1 MDFADSPWFG
11 VQMRTPEHAGL
22 YTEAARLARKQHGVL
37 SRLQLTRIGFTRGAI
52 WHRVQSGRFES
63 VSANVF
69 RLEGSADTWL
79 QRLMIA
85 CLAWGDGA
93 VVADMGAAAI
103 WKLQDGSTPVTLIV
117 QPGRR
122 REGAPGTVR
131 RTVLPVHDVVA
142 KYGIPV
148 TNPARTLIDLAAF
161 QPEPFVEECLDVA
174 LRRGLT
180 SIGHLK
186 WRFEQQRT
194 AGVSVMRR
202 LVMERER
209 GAVPMSKFET
219 RLLRLIK
226 EAGLPPPTRQ
236 HPIHTPEGTLIGV
249 ADFAYP
255 AFKLIIEADSFEW
268 HSGRKEF
275 VRDRIRGNTLVAMG
289 YRILRVTWT
298 QLINDPDG
306 VIAAIRAG
314 FAAASTGN

>member
-1 MDFADSPWFG
+1 MGA
-11 VQMRTPEHAGL
+11 PEHAEL
-22 YTEAARLARKQHGVL
+22 HTELMRLARKQHGVI
-37 SRLQLTRIGFTRGAI
+37 SRTQAA
-52 WHRVQSGRFES
+52 QSGLSKNAIRHRLES
-63 VSANVF
+63 KRWEQVVENVF
-69 RLEGSADTWL
+69 RLEGAADSWL

-93 VVADMGAAAI
+93 VVADMAAAVM

-117 QPGRR
+117 PPGRR
-122 REGAPGTVR
+122 RADAPGTVR
-131 RTVLPVHDVVA
+131 RTALPAHDVVA

-148 TNPARTLIDLAAF
+148 TSPARTLIDLAAF

-186 WRFEQQRT
+186 WRFKQQRT
-194 AGVSVMRR
+194 AGISVMRR

-219 RLLRLIK
+219 RLFRLIR
-226 EAGLPPPTRQ
+226 EAGLPLPVRQ
-236 HPIHTPEGTLIGV
+236 HPIHTPEGTLVGV
-249 ADFAYP
+249 VDFAYP
-255 AFKLIIEADSFEW
+255 NVKLVIEADSFEW

-275 VRDRIRGNTLVAMG
+275 VHDRIRGNRLVAMG
-289 YRILRVTWT
+289 YRVLRVTWT